1 MHIYKGCSESSA
13 SYFIMLSHNGRGRCW
28 WCGSKGWTFP
38 PVPVI
43 FCCCVW
49 QMAAE
54 GQSDQM
60 SHMGVPRKQTYV
72 TEFLREEKKG
82 THSHSS
88 VVAEDR
94 AAHLHL
100 GVLDNLGI
108 NIWEM
113 ALVQTKCPSNSLCSV
128 IGRCLM
134 KEGGK
139 GGIGIHGSWL
149 PSVSEGGS

>member
-1 MHIYKGCSESSA
+1 
-13 SYFIMLSHNGRGRCW
+13 
-28 WCGSKGWTFP
+28 
-38 PVPVI
+38 
-43 FCCCVW
+43 
-49 QMAAE
+49 MAAE

-100 GVLDNLGI
+100 SVLDNLGI
-108 NIWEM
+108 NI
-113 ALVQTKCPSNSLCSV
+113 
-128 IGRCLM
+128 
-134 KEGGK
+134 
-139 GGIGIHGSWL
+139 
-149 PSVSEGGS
+149 